1 MCARPKVASVVLQ
14 SSWRP
19 TGELCQSGPRRARTE
34 SPSQSSTRYASWV
47 TNPRRTLNPCKPSA
61 QVRVII
67 ALRGSSAYNAHVHTH
82 TRMRS
87 FIFTFTHAHSHAQR
101 PVHTRAH
108 NAHPHEQHPTHARTH
123 IHTHAHT
130 HTRTC
135 ALTVPCHSLP
145 THAGETFV
153 ELGMQTVAYAAI
165 AFLDA
170 ELSDV
175 PAATPVQQSMSVSPA
190 GTSPAGVPTAPSNPH
205 PPPSGKDTAPWG
217 AAQPAPLPHSMESES
232 PASPKHAEAALQ
244 VPVPPPVSGG
254 APGYY
259 VAPGAGWAAQHA
271 PAPYAPGPAPGP
283 AAAPLHATYNPL
295 MVHAGPPSVP
305 AGSVMTFS
313 PAPPAPW
320 TPVGAPAT
328 SPSSHAPFLGTGS
341 SGAAPTSWF
350 GPAYAS
356 MCAMVATGDRA
367 AILTGLQV
375 WCCVTY
381 CCMGLSSRWL

>member
-1 MCARPKVASVVLQ
+1 VRKTESRLRRAAVVLEANGRIVSERPPPGPDGKPVPVKYSLRFMGDQ
-14 SSWRP
+14 PTPYFESMQAVSSSACHHCLE
-19 TGELCQSGPRRARTE
+19 GLKCIQRTC
-34 SPSQSSTRYASWV
+34 TYAHAHAFIYIYIY
-47 TNPRRTLNPCKPSA
+47 TRTLTCAAP
-61 QVRVII
+61 
-67 ALRGSSAYNAHVHTH
+67 HTH
-82 TRMRS
+82 TCAQCTPARAAPHTRP
-87 FIFTFTHAHSHAQR
+87 HAHSH
-101 PVHTRAH
+101 TS
-108 NAHPHEQHPTHARTH
+108 
-123 IHTHAHT
+123 THAHT

-175 PAATPVQQSMSVSPA
+175 PAAIPVQQSMSVSPA
-190 GTSPAGVPTAPSNPH
+190 GTFPAGVPTAPSNPH

-283 AAAPLHATYNPL
+283 AVAPLHATYNPL

-305 AGSVMTFS
+305 AGPVMTFS

-375 WCCVTY
+375 
-381 CCMGLSSRWL
+381 